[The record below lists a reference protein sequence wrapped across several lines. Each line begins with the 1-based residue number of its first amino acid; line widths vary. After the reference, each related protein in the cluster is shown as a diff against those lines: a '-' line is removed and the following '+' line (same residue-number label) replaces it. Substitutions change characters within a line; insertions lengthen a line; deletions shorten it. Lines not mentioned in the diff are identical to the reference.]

1 MRASSRKS
9 IKKLSA
15 TSRTRGAS
23 VEDAIRSKDQ
33 ASRPSPAAGSV
44 RVETFRVSAVIRGVR
59 VALCGLV
66 VVVLAACAGG
76 GPAGGHDPLPAALQ
90 AWVAFPVDASPRPIV
105 LVDAPVN
112 GPRGF
117 YGSEKA
123 KIAFASGAFDRPT
136 RLPTGPDT
144 AGGYPIISA
153 DKAFDLLKSQAK
165 DPPAG
170 GLRLTTS
177 DVRLGTSTFLTDRGE
192 KSMPAWLFSMAEVDG
207 PVAVLAIAPEAQWF
221 PSELVSGQSHDIG
234 ASVGSDHRT
243 LTVNFVGAESEN
255 GPCGVRYSISLT
267 ESHTAVIVTVVSNP
281 NETTAACTLAGY
293 QRRASAVLNAPLGP
307 LELVDEQG
315 YPFSAMGSP

>member
-1 MRASSRKS
+1 M
-9 IKKLSA
+9 
-15 TSRTRGAS
+15 
-23 VEDAIRSKDQ
+23 
-33 ASRPSPAAGSV
+33 
-44 RVETFRVSAVIRGVR
+44 R

-66 VVVLAACAGG
+66 VVLLAACAGG

-144 AGGYPIISA
+144 DGGYPIISA
-153 DKAFDLLKSQAK
+153 DKAFDLLKSQAT

-192 KSMPAWLFSMAEVDG
+192 KTMPAWLFSMAEVDG

-243 LTVNFVGAESEN
+243 LTVNFIGAQSEN
-255 GPCGVRYSISLT
+255 GQCGVRYTARLT
-267 ESHTAVIVTVVSNP
+267 ESATAVIVTVEGNP
-281 NETTAACTLAGY
+281 NDTTVVCDQVGY
-293 QRRASAVLNAPLGP
+293 PRRASAVLKAPLGARV
-307 LELVDEQG
+307 LVDDQG

>member
-1 MRASSRKS
+1 
-9 IKKLSA
+9 
-15 TSRTRGAS
+15 
-23 VEDAIRSKDQ
+23 
-33 ASRPSPAAGSV
+33 
-44 RVETFRVSAVIRGVR
+44 VR

-66 VVVLAACAGG
+66 GVLLAACAGG
-76 GPAGGHDPLPAALQ
+76 GPVGGHDLLPAALQ
-90 AWVAFPVDASPRPIV
+90 PWVTFPVDASPRPIV

-117 YGSEKA
+117 YGSEKT
-123 KIAFASGAFDRPT
+123 KVAFASGAFDRPT
-136 RLPTGPDT
+136 HLPTGPAS
-144 AGGYPIISA
+144 AGGFPIITA

-170 GLRLTTS
+170 GLRLTIS

-192 KSMPAWLFSMAEVDG
+192 KTMPAWLFSMAEVDG

-221 PSELVSGQSHDIG
+221 PSELGSGQSHDIG

-281 NETTAACTLAGY
+281 NDTTAACTLVGY
-293 QRRASAVLNAPLGP
+293 QRQGSAVLKAPLGARV
-307 LELVDEQG
+307 LVDELG
-315 YPFSAMGSP
+315 YPFSAIASP